1 MIFLEKKKKK
11 KKKKKKTRYTSAAE
25 GVQVFGKFV
34 VVIEVNER
42 EFFQRSSVYSWK
54 CGKCKCGEREGRT
67 REHIFGDFKIFLFLF
82 SFFFLT
88 KRLDSLFET
97 PLFTTYMRSHM
108 RVVVVLDYYLPTRF
122 STTTTTNNNNE

>member
-11 KKKKKKTRYTSAAE
+11 KKKKTHCNSAAG

-54 CGKCKCGEREGRT
+54 CGKCKCER
-67 REHIFGDFKIFLFLF
+67 RENARAHFWRFQNF
-82 SFFFLT
+82 SFFFTTIDDLT
-88 KRLDSLFET
+88 VSSKRLFLPREITRASCCVCSRL
-97 PLFTTYMRSHM
+97 LFTNS
-108 RVVVVLDYYLPTRF
+108 F
-122 STTTTTNNNNE
+122 

>member
-1 MIFLEKKKKK
+1 M
-11 KKKKKKTRYTSAAE
+11 SA
-25 GVQVFGKFV
+25 
-34 VVIEVNER
+34 NER
-42 EFFQRSSVYSWK
+42 EK
-54 CGKCKCGEREGRT
+54 GEREST
-67 REHIFGDFKIFLFLF
+67 FLAISKFF
-82 SFFFLT
+82 FFFFLT

>member
-54 CGKCKCGEREGRT
+54 CE
-67 REHIFGDFKIFLFLF
+67 
-82 SFFFLT
+82 
-88 KRLDSLFET
+88 
-97 PLFTTYMRSHM
+97 
-108 RVVVVLDYYLPTRF
+108 
-122 STTTTTNNNNE
+122 

>member
-11 KKKKKKTRYTSAAE
+11 KKKKTHYNSAAE

-54 CGKCKCGEREGRT
+54 CKCERKGRT
-67 REHIFGDFKIFLFLF
+67 REHIFGDFKIFLF
-82 SFFFLT
+82 FFFFFT
-88 KRLDSLFET
+88 KRLDSLFT
-97 PLFTTYMRSHM
+97 PPLFAT
-108 RVVVVLDYYLPTRF
+108 
-122 STTTTTNNNNE
+122 

>member
-11 KKKKKKTRYTSAAE
+11 KKKTHYNSAAE

-54 CGKCKCGEREGRT
+54 CKCERKGRA
-67 REHIFGDFKIFLFLF
+67 REHIFGDFNFFLFFL
-82 SFFFLT
+82 FFLR
-88 KRLDSLFET
+88 RLESLA
-97 PLFTTYMRSHM
+97 
-108 RVVVVLDYYLPTRF
+108 
-122 STTTTTNNNNE
+122 

>member
-54 CGKCKCGEREGRT
+54 CKCERKGRT
-67 REHIFGDFKIFLFLF
+67 QREHIFGDFFKIFFF
-82 SFFFLT
+82 FFSSFFL
-88 KRLDSLFET
+88 LLI
-97 PLFTTYMRSHM
+97 
-108 RVVVVLDYYLPTRF
+108 VVVVSP
-122 STTTTTNNNNE
+122 